1 MPEMEKGRPPEN
13 KRSRK
18 PAHPVKREIN
28 QEMKTFAESTMN
40 ELLGWYGYDKVD
52 LRDSEANEIRNYRE
66 RRQHVS
72 VLKENSLPKLKGLD
86 AKVSHSV
93 LAMKSGERESSS
105 VPSSSSSSSSTC
117 STLTTPKEHKS
128 APVIVPL
135 IKPSAVE
142 DVQNVQIVCVWCQ
155 KEGVKRYS
163 LCMGSELKSFC
174 SEKCFAA
181 CRRAY
186 FKRNK

>member
-1 MPEMEKGRPPEN
+1 
-13 KRSRK
+13 
-18 PAHPVKREIN
+18 
-28 QEMKTFAESTMN
+28 STMN
-40 ELLGWYGYDKVD
+40 ELLGWYGYDKVE
-52 LRDSEANEIRNYRE
+52 LRESEANEIRNYRE

-72 VLKENSLPKLKGLD
+72 VLK
-86 AKVSHSV
+86 V
-93 LAMKSGERESSS
+93 LAIKSGERDSSS
-105 VPSSSSSSSSTC
+105 IPSSSQSSSST
-117 STLTTPKEHKS
+117 SSILTTPKEHKN

-186 FKRNK
+186 FKRNKVSDGEGVR